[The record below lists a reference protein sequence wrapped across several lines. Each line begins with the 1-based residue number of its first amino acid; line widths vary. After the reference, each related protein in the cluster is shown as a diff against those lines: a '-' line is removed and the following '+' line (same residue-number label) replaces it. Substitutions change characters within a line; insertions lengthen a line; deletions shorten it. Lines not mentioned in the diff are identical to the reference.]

1 MRLVCS
7 KWRCIRQNRRKILCS
22 ISALPSWIIWH
33 EKCNWTFICNYEG
46 IKWYYDITKL
56 LSHGLLSKG
65 QKRYFVHESRK
76 SDNFCILEYVSK
88 YICFEK
94 VRFHTPPPP
103 FSWDL
108 HEALKIYLS
117 NCLQV
122 KHVDCY
128 TITIHELESVTTR
141 YKFKSMMRGNLSLSL
156 YAHLYIYIFSF
167 LTYQK
172 NIFSILLSPV
182 L

>member
-1 MRLVCS
+1 MKVGRVIIFAFWSMLA
-7 KWRCIRQNRRKILCS
+7 NTY
-22 ISALPSWIIWH
+22 AL
-33 EKCNWTFICNYEG
+33 K
-46 IKWYYDITKL
+46 KL
-56 LSHGLLSKG
+56 DS
-65 QKRYFVHESRK
+65 
-76 SDNFCILEYVSK
+76 
-88 YICFEK
+88 
-94 VRFHTPPPP
+94 TPPPPP

>member
-94 VRFHTPPPP
+94 FRFHTPPPP
-103 FSWDL
+103 CLLGFTWSFENLFVQLFTGKACWLLYNYNSWARIC
-108 HEALKIYLS
+108 H
-117 NCLQV
+117 N
-122 KHVDCY
+122 
-128 TITIHELESVTTR
+128 
-141 YKFKSMMRGNLSLSL
+141 
-156 YAHLYIYIFSF
+156 
-167 LTYQK
+167 
-172 NIFSILLSPV
+172 
-182 L
+182 